1 MNMKSQQKRG
11 RDSARRDSAR
21 GGSAKAG
28 GTPKRS
34 ASRKSAETGSAPLNG
49 AVLGGKLRA
58 ERERQ
63 GITVREMA
71 RRVDVSPSL
80 VSQIERGLV
89 TPSVGTLWS
98 MTAELGLVMD
108 GLFIETE
115 RGATGHGGVEHSRA
129 AADPNG
135 PASRPGAAA
144 TGAAAQ
150 GTAATGRRTLAVVQ
164 PGHNRQHIRLA
175 GGVVWERLSVQPDD
189 EVEFLYV
196 RYEAGAE
203 SCPENSFF
211 RHGGREY
218 AYLLEGR
225 LGLQIGFDR
234 YELSPGDS
242 VSFDSHNPHRL
253 WTIGDQPATAIWVI
267 INRTNDNR
275 HKGDAGK

>member
-1 MNMKSQQKRG
+1 
-11 RDSARRDSAR
+11 
-21 GGSAKAG
+21 
-28 GTPKRS
+28 
-34 ASRKSAETGSAPLNG
+34 
-49 AVLGGKLRA
+49 VLGGKLRA

-98 MTAELGLVMD
+98 MTTELGLFMD
-108 GLFIETE
+108 ALFTETE
-115 RGATGHGGVEHSRA
+115 
-129 AADPNG
+129 
-135 PASRPGAAA
+135 
-144 TGAAAQ
+144 Q
-150 GTAATGRRTLAVVQ
+150 TLAAPRQENAAPARRGRVHVQ
-164 PGHNRQHIRLA
+164 HSHNRQHIRLA
-175 GGVVWERLSVQPDD
+175 GGVAWERLTAQPDD
-189 EVEFLYV
+189 QVEFLYV

-211 RHGGREY
+211 RHGGKEY

-242 VSFDSHNPHRL
+242 VSFESHNPHRL
-253 WTIGDQPATAIWVI
+253 WTIGNEPATAIWVI
-267 INRTNDNR
+267 INRTNDDR
-275 HKGDAGK
+275 Y

>member
-1 MNMKSQQKRG
+1 MNMKSQQT
-11 RDSARRDSAR
+11 RRRRNGKA
-21 GGSAKAG
+21 GSAPAPRG
-28 GTPKRS
+28 APRRS
-34 ASRKSAETGSAPLNG
+34 AEAAASPLNG

-71 RRVDVSPSL
+71 RQVDVSPSL

-98 MTAELGLVMD
+98 MTTKLGLMMD
-108 GLFIETE
+108 ELFMETE
-115 RGATGHGGVEHSRA
+115 RAAGAPRQGNA
-129 AADPNG
+129 A
-135 PASRPGAAA
+135 
-144 TGAAAQ
+144 
-150 GTAATGRRTLAVVQ
+150 GRRTHANFQ
-164 PGHNRQHIRLA
+164 HGDDRQHIRLA
-175 GGVVWERLSVQPDD
+175 GGVVWERLAAQPDD

-211 RHGGREY
+211 RHGGKEY

-234 YELSPGDS
+234 YELCPGDS

-253 WTIGDQPATAIWVI
+253 WAIGNEPATAIWVI
-267 INRTNDNR
+267 INRSNDSRYALSAARDETKTN
-275 HKGDAGK
+275 KG